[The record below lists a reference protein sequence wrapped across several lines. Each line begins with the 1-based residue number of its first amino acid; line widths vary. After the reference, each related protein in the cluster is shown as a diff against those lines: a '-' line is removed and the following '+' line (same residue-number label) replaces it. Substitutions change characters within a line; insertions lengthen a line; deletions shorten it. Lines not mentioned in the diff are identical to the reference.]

1 MKKIIIF
8 LIFAS
13 LPLWTTAQD
22 YNGEA
27 EVFLLS
33 LLMVLAPI
41 FFLIGLPLSIKYLR
55 KASQDS
61 NIGLLRTV
69 GWLFALLNGAVGVLW
84 AYILYFFAMAGEA
97 GDWMFMLLFLALA
110 IGAFIPIVLMYKGE
124 QRLKKDQ
131 PSSLRP
137 K

>member
-1 MKKIIIF
+1 MKKVTTF
-8 LIFAS
+8 LIFAI
-13 LPLWTTAQD
+13 LPLWATAQD

-41 FFLIGLPLSIKYLR
+41 FFLIGLPLSIKYLQ

-61 NIGLLRTV
+61 NIGLLRTA
-69 GWLFALLNGAVGVLW
+69 GWLFALLNAAVGLLW
-84 AYILYFFAMAGEA
+84 GYILYFFAMAGEV
-97 GDWMFMLLFLALA
+97 GDWMFMLFFLALA
-110 IGAFIPIVLMYKGE
+110 IGAFIPIVLMFKGE

-131 PSSLRP
+131 PTSLRP